1 MIRWLIKK
9 IILDIHQ
16 RRKSIAE
23 VLLLFNI
30 LDLITTIVFLQMGFS
45 EGNQLMLRLL
55 EYSPFL
61 FIAVKLVL
69 MLLSVTF
76 LLLMGD
82 LYKRRLSGIVAS
94 CGLWLIAIKY
104 CSVVAINTL
113 VIIYGLVRA
122 I

>member
-1 MIRWLIKK
+1 MRLIKK
-9 IILDIHQ
+9 IIVDIDQ

-45 EGNQLMLRLL
+45 EGNQFMLGLL

-61 FIAVKLVL
+61 FIAAKLVL
-69 MLLSVTF
+69 MLLSVTS
-76 LLLMGD
+76 LLLIGD
-82 LYKRRLSGIVAS
+82 LYKRSLSSIVAS
-94 CGLWLIAIKY
+94 CGLWLMAIMY
-104 CSVVAINTL
+104 CSVVASNTL
-113 VIIYGLVRA
+113 VIIYGLVKA